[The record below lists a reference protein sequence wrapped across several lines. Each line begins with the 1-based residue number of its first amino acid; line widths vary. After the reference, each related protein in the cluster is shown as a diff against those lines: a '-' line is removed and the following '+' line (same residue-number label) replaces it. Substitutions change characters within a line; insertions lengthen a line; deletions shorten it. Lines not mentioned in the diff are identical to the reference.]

1 MEQTLGHESTLPTR
15 ATPYMAR
22 PTRLNP
28 RWLWGGLALLAVA
41 WALMQVRPSERA
53 LINPG
58 GWALVEEFLRAG
70 LRPNLSPEFLRL
82 TVSASLTTLAY
93 AVCGAFLNVVFG
105 LVGGVLASEIWWRS
119 IRPRQNARAPWLATR
134 AALVIPRSIHEVIW
148 GLFFVNI
155 LGLDPLT
162 AILGIAIPFG
172 AITAKVFAEI
182 LDETPREPLQALLN
196 NGAAPLPAFL
206 YTVLPQALPHLLA
219 YAFYRFECAIRSA
232 AVLGLIGAGGLGY
245 EIFLSF
251 QALRYEQMWT
261 FLWALLALTGLVD
274 LLSGLLRQRL
284 GMETRPTCN
293 DWQPPSTPHHD
304 PALRAALLVSAI
316 LVPLAFLYLHVDV
329 GELLTPRAARLFG
342 GVLRD
347 SFPPTINWELL
358 TQLTHATAQTLALSI
373 LAIAF
378 AGLGGLLLAF
388 PASANFLRPGGILDT
403 GRRPSRLRQS
413 LSLGVLAVTR
423 AFLLIC
429 RAIPASV
436 WALLFLFVLFPGLLP
451 GALALGLYTLGVLGR
466 LMAETIESLDE
477 RPLRALKTLGAS
489 GPQVLAYGAWP
500 RAAPHFLA
508 YGLYRWEVCARETV
522 VVGVVGAGGLGRILQ
537 EQLSNFDYRSIA
549 TTLIFFIALTLM
561 VDLLSATARK
571 AMR

>member
-15 ATPYMAR
+15 AAPHAAR
-22 PTRLNP
+22 PARLNP
-28 RWLWGGLALLAVA
+28 RWVWGGLALLAVA
-41 WALMQVRPSERA
+41 WALTQAGLGERA
-53 LINPG
+53 LVNPG
-58 GWALVEEFLRAG
+58 GWVLVEEFLRAG
-70 LRPNLSPEFLRL
+70 LRPDLHPEFLRL

-93 AVCGAFLNVVFG
+93 AVCGAFLNVLLG
-105 LVGGVLASEIWWRS
+105 LLGGVLASEVWWQS
-119 IRPRQNARAPWLATR
+119 LFPRRAARAPWLAVR
-134 AALVIPRSIHEVIW
+134 AALVIPRSIHEIIW

-196 NGAAPLPAFL
+196 NGAPPLPAFL
-206 YTVLPQALPHLLA
+206 YALFPPALPNLLS

-245 EIFLSF
+245 EILLSF

-274 LLSGLLRQRL
+274 LLSGLLRRRL
-284 GMETRPTCN
+284 GMETRYTCN
-293 DWQPPSTPHHD
+293 DWEAAPAPRRD

-316 LVPLAFLYLHVDV
+316 LVPLAFIYLRVEV
-329 GELLTPRAARLFG
+329 GELFTPRAARLFG
-342 GVLRD
+342 DVVRD
-347 SFPPTINWELL
+347 SFPPTLNPELL
-358 TQLTHATAQTLALSI
+358 THLSHATLQTLALSI

-378 AGLGGLLLAF
+378 AGVGGLLLAF

-403 GRRPSRLRQS
+403 GRRPSRLRQT
-413 LSLGVLAVTR
+413 LSLGVLAFTR

-466 LMAETIESLDE
+466 LMAETIEGLDE

-489 GPQVLAYGAWP
+489 GPQVLAYGALP
-500 RAAPHFLA
+500 RTAPHFIA

-537 EQLSNFDYRSIA
+537 EQLSSFDYRGVA
-549 TTLIFFIALTLM
+549 TTLIFFIALTLT
-561 VDLLSATARK
+561 VDLVSATARK
-571 AMR
+571 AIR